1 MKYFQEGIENH
12 HIFPQKWCQ
21 QRGIARSRYNS
32 IVNKTPLTWRT
43 NRFLG
48 SVAPSLYLQRLQ
60 EKGMSRERVDEIL
73 RSHLIEPELLRG
85 DDFEGFFAERT
96 RVLLGKLYSAMGKKG

>member
-1 MKYFQEGIENH
+1 GEVLTEAKYFEEGIENH

-73 RSHLIEPELLRG
+73 RSHL
-85 DDFEGFFAERT
+85 
-96 RVLLGKLYSAMGKKG
+96 